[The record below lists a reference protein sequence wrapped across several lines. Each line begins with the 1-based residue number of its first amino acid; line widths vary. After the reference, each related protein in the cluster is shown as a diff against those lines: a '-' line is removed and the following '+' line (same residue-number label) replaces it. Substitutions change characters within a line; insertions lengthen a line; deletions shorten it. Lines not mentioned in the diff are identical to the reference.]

1 MPVVLKYEIFYNTRV
16 LQRKREYMSVS
27 LTHGRFHNE
36 EVCNAILKISRSSLK
51 KMKMCVKKMVQY
63 GGRVGV
69 AETKMMMSSEGKAIT
84 LVQ

>member
-16 LQRKREYMSVS
+16 LQRKREYISVS

-51 KMKMCVKKMVQY
+51 KNENVCKENGSVWGW
-63 GGRVGV
+63 GGCCRDQNDD
-69 AETKMMMSSEGKAIT
+69 E
-84 LVQ
+84 